1 MHGEASD
8 FWQRHSLKYLEMAFR
23 TDKQEIMAHPDGYG
37 KKTGDCGDTVE
48 LFIKANGDI
57 LETMSYHVNGC
68 MNTAASANT
77 VIHLAE
83 GKTADQAWEISPE
96 TVSAYLE
103 TLPEDHFHCA
113 ELAVGA
119 LYVALSDLQE
129 NRRSPWKKTYR
140 KF

>member
-1 MHGEASD
+1 
-8 FWQRHSLKYLEMAFR
+8 
-23 TDKQEIMAHPDGYG
+23 
-37 KKTGDCGDTVE
+37 
-48 LFIKANGDI
+48 
-57 LETMSYHVNGC
+57 
-68 MNTAASANT
+68 MNTAAAANT

-83 GKTADQAWEISPE
+83 CKAVDQAWDISPE
-96 TVSAYLE
+96 TVFNYLE

-119 LYVALSDLQE
+119 LYLALSDLQE